1 MGVLLSNLSLISQ
14 EGHHALGDLL
24 AGILLQVVT
33 RVSHYLKTPVWDHFG
48 DALSFSRF
56 ECDVPVG
63 EHDQHWNVPV
73 PEDRVDLR
81 DVCGVG
87 MPIVAGN
94 HLGEGSYS
102 RARGGRGVGHFV
114 LLHHPGFQGPPERPA
129 APEYYLPKQVQPSD
143 KETGEAAVSEHKGE

>member
-73 PEDRVDLR
+73 PEDRAI
-81 DVCGVG
+81 CE
-87 MPIVAGN
+87 MYAA
-94 HLGEGSYS
+94 LGCRSLPGIILGKAAIP
-102 RARGGRGVGHFV
+102 AR
-114 LLHHPGFQGPPERPA
+114 
-129 APEYYLPKQVQPSD
+129 
-143 KETGEAAVSEHKGE
+143 EAAVGWGILYCSITPASRAAGTASRAGILSS